1 MITIEDIKSWSK
13 PHPIGDGGRM
23 TNIFNNKYELSIV
36 GGTKGLYGDF
46 DKTFEVAIFSSKDRK
61 FVTMF
66 FFPENSDDV
75 IGYMRDEELV
85 DLVNSIFRNNG
96 FQVR

>member
-1 MITIEDIKSWSK
+1 MITIEDIKNFSK

-36 GGTKGLYGDF
+36 GGGKGLYGDF
-46 DKTFEVAIFSSKDRK
+46 DETFEVAIFNTKDRN
-61 FVTMF
+61 FVTIH
-66 FFPENSDDV
+66 FFPENDDDV
-75 IGYMRDEELV
+75 IGYMKAEKLEE
-85 DLVNSIFRNNG
+85 LVNSIFRNNG